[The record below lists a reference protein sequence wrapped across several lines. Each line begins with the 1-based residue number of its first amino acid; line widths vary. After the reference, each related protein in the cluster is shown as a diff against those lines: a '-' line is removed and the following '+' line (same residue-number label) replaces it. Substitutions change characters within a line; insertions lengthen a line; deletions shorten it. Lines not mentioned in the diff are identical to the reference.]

1 MAVKMQEDYRI
12 GDYVGTFGLVCSA
25 CDDFYN
31 HWKMISTINV

>member
-25 CDDFYN
+25 CDDFF
-31 HWKMISTINV
+31 TIIGR